1 VEAGGENAPPLIN
14 LAGIAS
20 GFSADVDYQAFE
32 KEEKPKVFRI
42 NLAVDG
48 ALPKEFVIDTVN
60 GKPVDPISLEI
71 TQSMPGTENSTAVG
85 EVGIKKLLKHFSKGI
100 NRFDVS
106 YQDHAG
112 RHATEVILNIQI

>member
-1 VEAGGENAPPLIN
+1 MIN
-14 LAGIAS
+14 LANLAS
-20 GFSADVDYQAFE
+20 GFSADVDYAAFE

-60 GKPVDPISLEI
+60 GKSVDPIPLAI
-71 TQSMPGTENSTAVG
+71 TQSTPGAEGSTAVG
-85 EVGIKKLLKHFSKGI
+85 EVGIKKLLKHFIKGI

-106 YQDHAG
+106 YQDDTG
-112 RHATEVILNIQI
+112 RHSTEVILNIQI